1 MTMETTLFT
10 AALGLTPPWEVTDI
24 RFDAEAR
31 QVDIDVGFPA
41 GSRFACPSCGAAD
54 QPVHDTRRRSWQHL
68 HFFEH
73 RAYIHADVPRVRCA
87 HCGKTTQ
94 VEVPWSRAGS
104 GFTQLFEAMV
114 ITLCQQMPVNAVA
127 RLVGVGD
134 DALWRILHHHVESA
148 RAEEDFSDVRAVG
161 IDETAA
167 RRGHNYITLFHDLT
181 EQRVLYACERRDKA
195 TVARFVEDLCNH
207 GGSAESVEAV
217 CIDMSKAY
225 IAGVAQHLPRAAVTF
240 DRFHVIQLAN
250 AAVDEVRRAEVGEQ
264 PALKRSRWTWL
275 KDRSRWTVKQ
285 ITQFHHLSRMGLKT
299 ARAWRIKER
308 LREVL
313 AEARSREEA
322 ERRLNEWYSWA
333 RRCRLQPFKKLAW
346 TLREHWQGLLNG
358 FDSRLSNGSVEGMNA
373 MIQAAKARARGYRTT
388 RNLITMAY
396 LIGGKLSR
404 LPASPYNTTSGVA
417 A

>member
-41 GSRFACPSCGAAD
+41 GSRFACPSCGAGE

-73 RAYIHADVPRVRCA
+73 RAYIDAVVPRVRCA

-114 ITLCQQMPVNAVA
+114 ITL
-127 RLVGVGD
+127 
-134 DALWRILHHHVESA
+134 
-148 RAEEDFSDVRAVG
+148 
-161 IDETAA
+161 
-167 RRGHNYITLFHDLT
+167 FHDLT
-181 EQRVLYACERRDKA
+181 EQRVLYACEGRDKT

-275 KDRSRWTVKQ
+275 KDRSHWTAKQ